1 MELLSR
7 RFVEFM
13 LENKIIPEQD
23 KEIYRFGFVLMLRI
37 ILNVLTLLFIG
48 TCFNMIVESITFLIC
63 SLMLRSY
70 SGGFHSDNP
79 VICFLISVLATISM
93 LFVIKSGM
101 WSVQFSCALIVLSIG
116 VILRYAPVEH
126 KNKPLEEIERKIY
139 RKRLWGIVC
148 VLIFVMFMF
157 IFMNKLFLLYSGS
170 ISFGMTAIMILV
182 ARGELFNKSFLY

>member
-7 RFVEFM
+7 RFIEFM

-63 SLMLRSY
+63 FLMLRSY

-101 WSVQFSCALIVLSIG
+101 WSVQFSCVLIVLSLG

-182 ARGELFNKSFLY
+182 ARGELFNKKS

>member
-23 KEIYRFGFVLMLRI
+23 KEIYRFGCVLMVRI

-182 ARGELFNKSFLY
+182 ARGELFNKKS

>member
-13 LENKIIPEQD
+13 LD

-182 ARGELFNKSFLY
+182 ARGELFNKKS

>member
-101 WSVQFSCALIVLSIG
+101 WSVQFSCALIVLSLG

-182 ARGELFNKSFLY
+182 ARGELFNKKS

>member
-7 RFVEFM
+7 RFIEFM

-101 WSVQFSCALIVLSIG
+101 WSVQFSCVLIVLSLG

-182 ARGELFNKSFLY
+182 ARGELFNKKS

>member
-70 SGGFHSDNP
+70 SGGFHSDN
-79 VICFLISVLATISM
+79 
-93 LFVIKSGM
+93 
-101 WSVQFSCALIVLSIG
+101 
-116 VILRYAPVEH
+116 

-182 ARGELFNKSFLY
+182 ARGELFNKKS

>member
-23 KEIYRFGFVLMLRI
+23 KEINRFGFVLMLRI

-182 ARGELFNKSFLY
+182 ARGELFNKKS

>member
-157 IFMNKLFLLYSGS
+157 IFMNKLFPLYSGS

-182 ARGELFNKSFLY
+182 ARGELFNKKS

>member
-170 ISFGMTAIMILV
+170 TSFGMTAIMILV
-182 ARGELFNKSFLY
+182 ARGELFNKKS

>member
-182 ARGELFNKSFLY
+182 ARGELFNKKS

>member
-148 VLIFVMFMF
+148 VLILVMFMF

-182 ARGELFNKSFLY
+182 ARGELFNKKS

>member
-48 TCFNMIVESITFLIC
+48 TCFNMIVESITFLIF

-157 IFMNKLFLLYSGS
+157 IFMNKP
-170 ISFGMTAIMILV
+170 
-182 ARGELFNKSFLY
+182 ELFTTVDLA